1 MHTKKA
7 SIDDMTQSLLPLY
20 NNQSK
25 SPTTLFELSPS
36 QYVRMKK
43 NSIHITGLSLKA
55 SPGKKDNKILYSQAM
70 YGSNLKAS
78 TRRVDIGDNKQY
90 KLLQLN
96 KTKYN
101 YCIVTADKAECLQW
115 FPNTHVYGSSMT
127 DKRGLSLT
135 KNIPLSGIVV
145 LMLSSLPS
153 GKNTFPIQDIF
164 DDELYSKVK
173 SCKPNVMAT
182 YDHHGSNGS
191 CFSFGNKPLYGKV
204 SDKSVGI
211 YTTKNSKSESRQIVI
226 NDNAKY
232 VEEMCCDVI
241 VHAVLSLSKIIPD
254 LKYLLSPI
262 IDTAEK
268 IQTVLNDVVLQKV
281 KSSSSG
287 C

>member
-1 MHTKKA
+1 
-7 SIDDMTQSLLPLY
+7 
-20 NNQSK
+20 
-25 SPTTLFELSPS
+25 
-36 QYVRMKK
+36 
-43 NSIHITGLSLKA
+43 
-55 SPGKKDNKILYSQAM
+55 
-70 YGSNLKAS
+70 
-78 TRRVDIGDNKQY
+78 
-90 KLLQLN
+90 
-96 KTKYN
+96 
-101 YCIVTADKAECLQW
+101 
-115 FPNTHVYGSSMT
+115 MT
-127 DKRGLSLT
+127 DKRGLSLN

-241 VHAVLSLSKIIPD
+241 VHAVISLSKIIPD

-268 IQTVLNDVVLQKV
+268 IQTVLNDFVLQRV

-287 C
+287 CWNAFLYVNGKTDIMHSEKDCAYTLITVPSQEVLKNVPLCNQPVFIFQIGTKEQIMLPLVNNISFVYNGNFIMHRQAFTPLENSNSPKFFNISSYGNAKIFNHLRRTFERLGKK